1 MPHRGSRSTRARRRG
16 STTPYRIH
24 KGPNG
29 KPEGIARWRTR
40 ERFLHSSVH
49 TARLQPLAPSMRSH
63 RTLVVSSL
71 LLTLAACHKSNPL
84 NRPVPGARGGT
95 IQPVGS
101 ARGSATA
108 SSKTQLTRREV
119 IAKEEPA
126 TLYANDRSHCK
137 VTPDRFKEI
146 AVGERVWCNWEDTR
160 NP

>member
-1 MPHRGSRSTRARRRG
+1 
-16 STTPYRIH
+16 
-24 KGPNG
+24 
-29 KPEGIARWRTR
+29 
-40 ERFLHSSVH
+40 
-49 TARLQPLAPSMRSH
+49 MRSH

-84 NRPVPGARGGT
+84 NRPVPGTRGAT

-101 ARGSATA
+101 ARGSAAA
-108 SSKTQLTRREV
+108 SSRTQLTRREV
-119 IAKEEPA
+119 VAKEEPA

-146 AVGERVWCNWEDTR
+146 TVGDRVWCNWEDSR